1 VTTAALIAL
10 AKVGSE
16 RSGLP
21 AGTLSR
27 ELAQSLKDK
36 NQEVSETAAAALG
49 ILGDDPSA
57 LLLSE
62 LLIDSEQGRGA
73 TGRRE
78 VGVRTRSFAAYG
90 LAVLG
95 HRTAN
100 VDVRRYIVH
109 KLDQALAADDTPS
122 ADFGTACVIAL
133 GRIFLDW
140 RGPSD
145 SAGERQSEDALPA
158 ASSREGQIEAL
169 LAVLRD
175 DDRDRIV
182 RAHVPVSLA
191 ALLARDS
198 DGAPPAL
205 RDEVTKELTL
215 RLGAR
220 KRESRE
226 LQQSCVIALG
236 LYGDNDDDATDRAI
250 RELLRD
256 IAARVGDRQ
265 LRNFALISLA
275 RVGARNGRAA
285 APPVDDTVEYL
296 LERLGR
302 GNDTGQWAA
311 LALGVFARQ
320 LAASGRIPSADI
332 NVSLREKLRGSSTPL
347 DVGALAIASGL
358 ARDLAAQEPLLEKLA
373 KVDEERARGHAA
385 IALGLLDSEEALDPI
400 REILDDA
407 TYRPTLLRELAIAP
421 GLRGDPNVAR
431 ELVSKLEEAQ
441 SHAAQASIAQALGRI
456 GVAESVAPLVGL
468 LASDERSERAR
479 AFAAVALG
487 IVIDKDD
494 LPWNAVLSVN
504 TNYVAAPPT
513 LYDGQ
518 GFGILNIL

>member
-1 VTTAALIAL
+1 
-10 AKVGSE
+10 
-16 RSGLP
+16 
-21 AGTLSR
+21 
-27 ELAQSLKDK
+27 
-36 NQEVSETAAAALG
+36 
-49 ILGDDPSA
+49 
-57 LLLSE
+57 
-62 LLIDSEQGRGA
+62 
-73 TGRRE
+73 
-78 VGVRTRSFAAYG
+78 
-90 LAVLG
+90 
-95 HRTAN
+95 
-100 VDVRRYIVH
+100 
-109 KLDQALAADDTPS
+109 
-122 ADFGTACVIAL
+122 
-133 GRIFLDW
+133 
-140 RGPSD
+140 
-145 SAGERQSEDALPA
+145 
-158 ASSREGQIEAL
+158 
-169 LAVLRD
+169 
-175 DDRDRIV
+175 
-182 RAHVPVSLA
+182 
-191 ALLARDS
+191 
-198 DGAPPAL
+198 
-205 RDEVTKELTL
+205 
-215 RLGAR
+215 
-220 KRESRE
+220 
-226 LQQSCVIALG
+226 VIALG

-407 TYRPTLLRELAIAP
+407 TYRPTLLRELAIAL
-421 GLRGDPNVAR
+421 GLLGDPNVAR

-441 SHAAQASIAQALGRI
+441 SLAAQASIAQALGRI

-468 LASDERSERAR
+468 LASGERSERAR